1 MFNPE
6 TDLWKLRMEIPLG
19 SLYVRDYENSFGF
32 TADSVCNF
40 FDGFLSFIEEI
51 AIEENGS
58 GVKWDDIIDE
68 YDTEEYLLEWWYC
81 FEEFPFEI
89 EEEEE
94 ESA

>member
-6 TDLWKLRMEIPLG
+6 SDLLKLRMEIPLG
-19 SLYVRDYENSFGF
+19 SLFVRDYENSFGF

-51 AIEENGS
+51 AREEKGD
-58 GVKWDDIIDE
+58 GVRWDDIVDE

-81 FEEFPFEI
+81 FCEFPFEI
-89 EEEEE
+89 EEEED
-94 ESA
+94 AV